1 MISPSDMPKRHELAP
16 LPDPGRTPD
25 PWEVEDQRLQ
35 RVLDQVRGVYEQVA
49 GFAEQDD
56 AESLTRLVF
65 DRFDEGA
72 RP

>member
-25 PWEVEDQRLQ
+25 PWEVEDRRLQ
-35 RVLDQVRGVYEQVA
+35 RVLDQVRGVYEQVLE
-49 GFAEQDD
+49 FATDD
-56 AESLTRLVF
+56 DTLGITQLII
-65 DRFDEGA
+65 DRFDEGL

>member
-25 PWEVEDQRLQ
+25 PWEVEDRRLQ

-49 GFAEQDD
+49 EFVEPEDTA
-56 AESLTRLVF
+56 SLTMLIF